1 MTKKDLIYQ
10 LKDYLNK
17 YPDEQIKV
25 DNILKFINREN
36 ECFERN
42 NWNGHFT
49 GSAWIVDD
57 TRNWVL
63 MTKHLQL
70 NMWLQLG
77 GHAEG
82 NSNLFKVALKEAIE
96 ESGLTKFTALSSQI
110 FDLDIHQIPRFKNLP
125 SHLHYDVRYIF
136 EAKIKNEKIIISDE
150 SHDVSWVNKNDVL
163 NKNSEESISR
173 MLNKMKEY

>member
-25 DNILKFINREN
+25 DNILEFMNREN

-96 ESGLTKFTALSSQI
+96 ESGLTKFTPLSSQI

>member
-25 DNILKFINREN
+25 DNILEFMNREN

>member
-17 YPDEQIKV
+17 YPDERIKV
-25 DNILKFINREN
+25 DNILEFINREN

-96 ESGLTKFTALSSQI
+96 ESGLTKFTPLSSQI

>member
-25 DNILKFINREN
+25 DNILEFINREN

>member
-17 YPDEQIKV
+17 YPDERIKV
-25 DNILKFINREN
+25 DNILEFINREN

>member
-17 YPDEQIKV
+17 YPDERIKV

>member
-25 DNILKFINREN
+25 DNILEFINREN

-96 ESGLTKFTALSSQI
+96 ESGLTKFTALSNQI
-110 FDLDIHQIPRFKNLP
+110 FDLDIHQIPKFKNLP